1 MIKIVDKNAFYLRMT
16 GKTRIGEYETTLDM
30 NVIDSLI
37 VNFVRRG
44 RIPQTYTI
52 DANNRVRAYNSGI
65 LAKGVYGVE
74 FVGYYNGQPW
84 RHFASEIFAIVDDN
98 GTEPDSTIS
107 NIDVFDVTIYMKLSG
122 DGVTADFVQ
131 AMMEEHN
138 ADALAH
144 TEIRSEIPGNVSDL
158 HNDVGFQTEQQVR
171 QQVSTSIEASKI
183 NQVQVDVVENG
194 GQISADGSVNGQKLN
209 LILRNFKGEKGDDGD
224 PLTFED
230 LTDIQKA
237 ELKGE
242 PGDSVLVGQG
252 DLPLAHVLG
261 DDNTK
266 AISQQGITNAVKPTI
281 DNVALLYEST
291 TPTLTFTDKKKLISE
306 NDVATIGSQANVSVT
321 SVNISAYQ
329 KIEFTIYKAALSA
342 GSGSGLLWAITDSSN
357 NILDCSEAIAIKT
370 GTCPLT
376 KVSKILPTEAAKL
389 YIMTSTNDKAKITLT
404 GTTFVPPANVKNVMD
419 YVEDKKESI
428 DIFGEMVVKESITP
442 TWNPNSNSAGRVIGL
457 ANGKY
462 SMQSNSIANSV
473 ANINVEGVLRVNF
486 NASIYGGGSYTKTQF
501 VFNDEDGNNILIGDT
516 ISGASALGVASFE
529 MNVPEGAKTL
539 LISMRNADIANYGSV
554 TLTKINIPEA
564 AVQKERTYDIENS
577 AVKAFRHI
585 KYDNSDYS
593 YSWVT
598 KLKAMNANYDV
609 PNPITIDTPV
619 DGEAVS
625 RNLIIADNSSFTDA
639 WVIELDLVSKTKDIY
654 NLEPQKW
661 YWWKVCKDNDAT
673 EILDQGK
680 FFCEG
685 QIRELR
691 IGASY
696 TEAQVAHTNIQN
708 ARDIGGW
715 PADGG
720 RMRYGVLFRGH
731 ELDNSGVDSVT
742 AAGKAELLRLGV
754 GVELDL
760 RGSSAKTSPIGN
772 DVVCVRIGADL
783 WFHHLSIYQSQ
794 LTLNEVA
801 GFAAAVR
808 AVIKAAKAKKAV
820 YAHCQ
825 GGCDRTGALCWI
837 IEGLCG
843 VSENDLTKDFELSD
857 RPRNNEYLS
866 RKAGDARDSDYK
878 FAMDYVKGLLRYEN
892 HIYTKSRCYDDT
904 YVTIGGVDYKRST
917 YETVDGIT
925 YYAWNNSDS
934 GVSYYTTEVYP
945 NTYSKVYEYEFE
957 YTESEAVITKVVD
970 KFWYDAQAVTHGL
983 SAARITD
990 ASLIGA
996 LNAAVK
1002 PKTLQEKFVLL
1013 MQIDTTNGLTNEEI
1027 EDLRQIFIA

>member
-52 DANNRVRAYNSGI
+52 DANNRVQAYNSGN

-98 GTEPDSTIS
+98 GTEPDTTIS
-107 NIDVFDVTIYMKLSG
+107 NVDVFDTTIYMKLSG

-138 ADALAH
+138 ADSLAH
-144 TEIRSEIPGNVSDL
+144 TEIRREIPAKTSDL
-158 HNDVGFQTEQQVR
+158 HNDAGFQTEQQVSNTVQIAVMASR
-171 QQVSTSIEASKI
+171 INDAEASL
-183 NQVQVDVVENG
+183 VEDG
-194 GQISADGSVNGQKLN
+194 GQPDLIAGLSGQKLILVGKN
-209 LILRNFKGEKGDDGD
+209 LKGEKGDDGD

-230 LTDIQKA
+230 LTDMQKA

-357 NILDCSEAIAIKT
+357 NILDCSELIAIKS

-389 YIMTSTNDKAKITLT
+389 YIMTSTNDKEKITLT
-404 GTTFVPPANVKNVMD
+404 GTTFVPPATVKNVMD

-428 DIFGEMVVKESITP
+428 DIFGNMVVKESITP
-442 TWNPNSNSAGRVIGL
+442 TWNPNSSSAGRVIGL

-473 ANINVEGVLRVNF
+473 ANINVEGVMRVNF

-539 LISMRNADIANYGSV
+539 MISMRNADIANYGSV
-554 TLTKINIPEA
+554 TLTKINIPES

-577 AVKAFRHI
+577 AVKAFRNV

-625 RNLIIADNSSFTDA
+625 RNLIIADNSSFTDV

-696 TEAQVAHTNIQN
+696 TEAQVAHTTIQN

-760 RGSSAKTSPIGN
+760 RGSSAKTSPI
-772 DVVCVRIGADL
+772 DSSVDCVRIGADL

-794 LTLNEVA
+794 MSQVPLFVSA
-801 GFAAAVR
+801 IR
-808 AVIKAAKAKKAV
+808 AIIKAAKANKAV

-825 GGCDRTGALCWI
+825 GGCDRTGALCWA

-843 VSENDLTKDFELSD
+843 VSENDLAHDFELSD
-857 RPRNNEYLS
+857 RPRNDEYMS
-866 RKAGDARDSDYK
+866 RQNGDARDSDYK
-878 FAMDYVKGLLRYEN
+878 FAMDYVKGLVRYNN

-904 YVTIGGVDYKRST
+904 FITIEGVNYKRST
-917 YETVDGIT
+917 YEVVE
-925 YYAWNNSDS
+925 
-934 GVSYYTTEVYP
+934 GVKYFRWLDNVNDVAYCTTDAYP
-945 NTYSKVYEYEFE
+945 TTYSKVYDETYAE
-957 YTESEAVITKVVD
+957 TSSVITKVTD
-970 KFWYDAQAVTHGL
+970 KFWYDCQSPTHGL
-983 SAARITD
+983 SASRITD
-990 ASLIGA
+990 ESLIASLEVA
-996 LNAAVK
+996 PK
-1002 PKTLQEKFVLL
+1002 PNTLKEKFALL
-1013 MQIDTTNGLTNEEI
+1013 MQIVPNNALGDEEI
-1027 EDLRQIFIA
+1027 EELRQIFVS